1 MGEQKGLIY
10 KLSEIN
16 QNNKNQIIDKLINFL
31 EEKDYEVGQGQIEAW
46 KACIDF
52 LIYQSTH
59 LKHDN
64 NPICIFEYF
73 LPLEGGRRPDVIMLF
88 KSKVLVLEFKNKSNF
103 TEDDIM
109 QTIGYREDLI
119 NYHKYIRDN
128 DLSVESYL
136 VLTKGSDM
144 GHINSIDILNKENF
158 LEKTNIDNLTA
169 LTVESANDFIS
180 SQYEPLPNILT
191 ATYDLFKKGKLPHI
205 QSIED
210 GDIQK
215 AYTQLKRI
223 SYTNMTKNKGKNIIF
238 ISGVPGAG
246 KTLVALKFLYN
257 YNMYIRKNYPNEQG
271 AIYLSGNGPLVN
283 VLQEQINRGMNNSR
297 NGKAYIRGAK
307 DFKDEY
313 MNNTKVPNNNVI
325 LFDEAQRAWDADKMS
340 KKGLTEPD
348 VMIDI
353 CNKIY
358 EKKKNVTLVCFVGEG
373 QSIHEGEEKGLQLWV
388 ESLRKNGGYNI
399 YLPPKF
405 TSEFKNIDGVIE
417 VEDLHLDV
425 SIRNNFIDI
434 SKFIEA
440 FLSCEENKAR
450 KELDF
455 IKSKGYL
462 IKVSRD
468 FDACKKY
475 VQTLDNKKLKYG
487 ALISSKANINAME
500 NFIHQENFESYISPK
515 VAGKWFLEDCE
526 NFNIAA
532 SEFTCQGLEIDF
544 PVVMFGGDYYIKNNK
559 FILANDNSFKYKVK
573 KYNNPALI
581 MENIYRV
588 LLTRSRKGMILYI
601 PKCDALD
608 ETYDFCKKVGIIDLE
623 CNFNM
628 EKEPSL

>member
-1 MGEQKGLIY
+1 MNQQNGVIY
-10 KLSEIN
+10 KLSQINHNNKKHIIN
-16 QNNKNQIIDKLINFL
+16 QLTNYL
-31 EEKDYEVGQGQIEAW
+31 EEKNYEVEEGQIAAW
-46 KACIDF
+46 KACLDF
-52 LIYQSTH
+52 LIYQSTQ
-59 LKHDN
+59 LKYDSD
-64 NPICIFEYF
+64 PICIFEYF
-73 LPLEGGRRPDVIMLF
+73 LPLEGGRRPDVIMLL

-103 TEDDIM
+103 TEDDII
-109 QTIGYREDLI
+109 QAIGYREDLI

-128 DLSVESYL
+128 ALTVESYL
-136 VLTKGSDM
+136 VLTKGSNN
-144 GHINSIDILNKENF
+144 GCVNSIEILNKENF
-158 LEKTNIDNLTA
+158 LEKININNLTCS
-169 LTVESANDFIS
+169 TVESANDFINS
-180 SQYEPLPNILT
+180 EYEPLPDILT
-191 ATYDLFKKGKLPHI
+191 ATYNLFKKGKLPHI

-210 GDIQK
+210 GDIHK
-215 AYTQLKRI
+215 AYTQLKKI
-223 SYTNMTKNKGKNIIF
+223 SYINMTKNKGRNIIF

-283 VLQEQINRGMNNSR
+283 VLQEQISRGLNDAR

-325 LFDEAQRAWDADKMS
+325 LFDEAQRAWDAKKMN
-340 KKGLTEPD
+340 KKGLTESD

-373 QSIHEGEEKGLQLWV
+373 QSIHEGEEKGLQLWA
-388 ESLRKNGGYNI
+388 ESLRKKGGYNI
-399 YLPPKF
+399 YLSPKF
-405 TSEFKNIDGVIE
+405 TSEFKGIEGVIE

-440 FLSCEENKAR
+440 FLNCDENKAR
-450 KELDF
+450 EELDL

-468 FDACKKY
+468 FDTCKKY
-475 VQTLDNKKLKYG
+475 VQTLDNKNLKYG
-487 ALISSKANINAME
+487 ALISSKANINTMK

-515 VAGKWFLEDCE
+515 VAGKWFLEECE
-526 NFNIAA
+526 KFNIAA

-559 FILANDNSFKYKVK
+559 FVLTNDNSFKYKVE
-573 KYNNPALI
+573 KYNDPALI

-601 PKCDALD
+601 PESEILD
-608 ETYDFCKKVGIIDLE
+608 ETYDFCKKVGIVDLE
-623 CNFNM
+623 YSFNM